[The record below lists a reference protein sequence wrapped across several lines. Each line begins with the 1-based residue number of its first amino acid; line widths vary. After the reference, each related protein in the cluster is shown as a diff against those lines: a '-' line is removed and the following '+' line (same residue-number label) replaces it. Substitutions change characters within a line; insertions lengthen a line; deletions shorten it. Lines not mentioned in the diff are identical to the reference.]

1 MSQINDPNIVLNNLI
16 HKIKSCLG
24 KAEYTKKTHKT
35 NILKPRKD
43 WVTKAI
49 MISSKT
55 KENLYEMWKKDP
67 NINRKREEYKKFT
80 NILKDIVNKAKK
92 SYNKKLIELGMINI
106 KFEKEPS
113 MNNIKFEK
121 ESSMNNIR
129 IEKKK

>member
-1 MSQINDPNIVLNNLI
+1 
-16 HKIKSCLG
+16 
-24 KAEYTKKTHKT
+24 
-35 NILKPRKD
+35 
-43 WVTKAI
+43 

-67 NINRKREEYKKFT
+67 NNNRKREEYKKFT